1 MQLAPMGAAVV
12 DAEDSLRIAEEGLV
26 GEIHRLV
33 QADGDAL
40 PALCG
45 AEQALLPGLR
55 AVLDGPGAV
64 RVVGLHEP
72 AYLAHRRRT
81 LGQRQ
86 GVLHLDEGEGSRR
99 GVNPPAPVDRIRLE

>member
-1 MQLAPMGAAVV
+1 MQLAPMGAAILG
-12 DAEDSLRIAEEGLV
+12 AENSLRIAEEGLV

-45 AEQALLPGLR
+45 AEQALLAGLR

-64 RVVGLHEP
+64 RVVRLHEL
-72 AYLAHRRRT
+72 AYLAHRRRA

-86 GVLHLDEGEGSRR
+86 GVLHLDEGQGTRR
-99 GVNPPAPVDRIRLE
+99 VVTEP

>member
-1 MQLAPMGAAVV
+1 MQLAPMGAAILG
-12 DAEDSLRIAEEGLV
+12 AENSLRIAEEGLV
-26 GEIHRLV
+26 GEVHRLV

-45 AEQALLPGLR
+45 AEQALLARLR

-64 RVVGLHEP
+64 RVVSLHEP
-72 AYLAHRRRT
+72 AYLPHRRRT

-99 GVNPPAPVDRIRLE
+99 GVDSPAPVD